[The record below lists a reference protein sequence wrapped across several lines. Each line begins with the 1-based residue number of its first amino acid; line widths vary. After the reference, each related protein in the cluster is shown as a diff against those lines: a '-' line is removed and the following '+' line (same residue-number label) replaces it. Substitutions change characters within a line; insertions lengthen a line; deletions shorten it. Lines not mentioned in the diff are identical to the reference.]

1 MCAASRKEPGV
12 EVDTVLTRLETLIR
26 DARAVP
32 MSASCMVHRD
42 EVLDLVEAVRRA
54 LPEQLDK
61 AQQVL
66 ATRDAVVADGREQAT
81 SIIDQAYEERTRLV
95 GEEEVTRQAH
105 IEAERIVHEAELEA
119 ERMRIDIDDYVDA
132 KLANFDIVLRDT
144 LAAVDRGRERIH
156 GRRAVEDLETRPLPG
171 VGPDEDGSE
180 SGSDTVR

>member
-1 MCAASRKEPGV
+1 V

-54 LPEQLDK
+54 LPDQLDK

-66 ATRDAVVADGREQAT
+66 ASRDAVIADGRSQAT
-81 SIIDQAYEERTRLV
+81 ALIDQAYEERTRLV
-95 GEEEVTRQAH
+95 GEEEVVRQAR

-119 ERMRIDIDDYVDA
+119 ERMRADIDDYVDA

-156 GRRAVEDLETRPLPG
+156 GRRVVEDLGAEPIPG
-171 VGPDEDGSE
+171 VGPDDDGA
-180 SGSDTVR
+180 GPGGNPVG

>member
-1 MCAASRKEPGV
+1 V

-54 LPEQLDK
+54 LPDQLEK

-66 ATRDAVVADGREQAT
+66 ASRDSVIADGRAQAT
-81 SIIDQAYEERTRLV
+81 AIIDQAYEERTRLV
-95 GEEEVTRQAH
+95 GEEEVARQAR

-119 ERMRIDIDDYVDA
+119 ERMRADIDDYVDA

-144 LAAVDRGRERIH
+144 LGAVERGRERIH
-156 GRRAVEDLETRPLPG
+156 GRRAVEDLDAAPLPG
-171 VGPDEDGSE
+171 VGPDEDGTE
-180 SGSDTVR
+180 PGGNPVR